1 LGNSIVRIKS
11 CKSCELIANLIKP
24 SFAHFI
30 MPTLKLGTK
39 VGLAQS
45 RTRGQRHGDFKNN
58 FTTHEINLMGS
69 FNSLGLRKKPKMIES
84 YDILK
89 DFGFFRGLF

>member
-1 LGNSIVRIKS
+1 
-11 CKSCELIANLIKP
+11 
-24 SFAHFI
+24 

-58 FTTHEINLMGS
+58 FTTYEINLMGS
-69 FNSLGLRKKPKMIES
+69 FNALGFRKKPKMIENF
-84 YDILK
+84 LT
-89 DFGFFRGLF
+89 